1 MKTKTLLLT
10 ALFAAL
16 TAVGAF
22 LKIPLPVAPIT
33 LQFLFTVLAGILLG
47 PKYGALSQ
55 LVYVALGLFGLPI
68 FTQGGGISYVLI
80 PTFGFLLAL
89 IPCAWIVGI
98 LSGGCV
104 KGARIWLACLAG
116 TAVLYL
122 IGLPY
127 LYLILNVY
135 LGKGMGIWAVIKSG
149 MLIFLP
155 GDALKIT
162 AAVLLSKKLLPALKN
177 LSIIPCKS

>member
-1 MKTKTLLLT
+1 
-10 ALFAAL
+10 
-16 TAVGAF
+16 
-22 LKIPLPVAPIT
+22 
-33 LQFLFTVLAGILLG
+33 
-47 PKYGALSQ
+47 
-55 LVYVALGLFGLPI
+55 VYVALGLFGLPI

-89 IPCAWIVGI
+89 IPCAWVVGKI
-98 LSGGCV
+98 ANGCV
-104 KGARIWLACLAG
+104 EGARIWLACLAS

-135 LGKGMGIWAVIKSG
+135 LDKGMTIWAVVKAG

-155 GDALKIT
+155 GEAIKIT
-162 AAVLLSKKLLPALKN
+162 AAVLLSKKLLPALRK
-177 LSIIPCKS
+177 LSVI